1 MSIID
6 IFTSFITIV
15 ERNVC
20 QILFHVHNVLRKN
33 SCFIRDKYEDKKNS
47 NDNLMLHSKLD
58 VIRSNDDLN
67 IDLRENYSFDSNDS
81 NV

>member
-1 MSIID
+1 MSFID
-6 IFTSFITIV
+6 IFTSFITLV
-15 ERNVC
+15 ERSVC
-20 QILFHVHNVLRKN
+20 QILFQVHNVLRKN

-67 IDLRENYSFDSNDS
+67 IDLRDNYSNDS